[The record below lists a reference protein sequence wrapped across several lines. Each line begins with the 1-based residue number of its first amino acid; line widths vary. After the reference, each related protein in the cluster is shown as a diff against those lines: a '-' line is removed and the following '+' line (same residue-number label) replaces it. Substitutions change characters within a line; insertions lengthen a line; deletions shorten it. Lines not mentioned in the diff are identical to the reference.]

1 MIPNMNGVQLMQL
14 DDTTNADISV
24 LGLKVL
30 KNPISQGA
38 LNNNVMQLSQLK
50 DFPPAIVQ

>member
-1 MIPNMNGVQLMQL
+1 MNGVQLMQL

-30 KNPISQGA
+30 KNPIGQGA